1 MTNCNSIRRI
11 TESGVG
17 GKWENCPKKITSTK
31 EGGVIFPNAIQRL
44 SYLVRDLKFL
54 NSRAKN
60 NNSHFSAGVCKSD

>member
-1 MTNCNSIRRI
+1 MVVPKRK
-11 TESGVG
+11 
-17 GKWENCPKKITSTK
+17 GKLCLNYATSTK